1 MILTEGLDIRFEYI
15 LFDLDGTL
23 TDPKEGI
30 TRSIAYALEKL
41 NATSLDEQTLES
53 FIGPPLM
60 ESFCEVCGFD
70 HDKAEKAI
78 EYYRERFQQVG
89 LYENKVYPGIEAL
102 LSELKKKGAKLA
114 VATSKPTIF
123 AEEIL
128 NHFNLKQY
136 FDVVVGSN
144 LDGTR
149 SAKNEVIQEALKQ
162 LSFPPKEK
170 VVMIGDRKYDMIG
183 AKKEGISSIG
193 VCYGYGSQEE
203 LKMEEAMH
211 IVQDI
216 QMLSD
221 YLMK

>member
-1 MILTEGLDIRFEYI
+1 
-15 LFDLDGTL
+15 
-23 TDPKEGI
+23 
-30 TRSIAYALEKL
+30 
-41 NATSLDEQTLES
+41 
-53 FIGPPLM
+53 M

-89 LYENKVYPGIEAL
+89 LYENKVYSGIEAL

-114 VATSKPTIF
+114 LATSKPTIF

-216 QMLSD
+216 QMLSE

>member
-89 LYENKVYPGIEAL
+89 LYENKVYSGIEAL

-216 QMLSD
+216 QMLSE

>member
-216 QMLSD
+216 QMLSE

>member
-1 MILTEGLDIRFEYI
+1 MRFQYI

-23 TDPKEGI
+23 TDPKDGI

-41 NATSLDEQTLES
+41 NATSLDEQTLKS

-60 ESFCEVCGFD
+60 ESFCEFCGFD
-70 HDKAEKAI
+70 HEKAEKAI

-102 LSELKKKGAKLA
+102 LSSLNKKGAKLA

-149 SAKNEVIQEALKQ
+149 SAKNEVIHEALKQ
-162 LSFPPKEK
+162 LSFPPKQK

-183 AKKEGISSIG
+183 AKKEGVSSIG

-203 LKMEEAMH
+203 LEVEKPMG
-211 IVQDI
+211 IIQDI
-216 QMLSD
+216 QELSNC
-221 YLMK
+221 LLNG

>member
-89 LYENKVYPGIEAL
+89 LYENKVYSGIEAL

-114 VATSKPTIF
+114 LATSKPTIF

-216 QMLSD
+216 QMLSE